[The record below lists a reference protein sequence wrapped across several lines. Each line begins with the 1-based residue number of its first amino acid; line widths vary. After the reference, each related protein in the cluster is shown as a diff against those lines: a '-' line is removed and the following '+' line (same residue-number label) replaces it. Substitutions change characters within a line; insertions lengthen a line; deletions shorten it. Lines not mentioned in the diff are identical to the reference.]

1 MSNQVIDVM
10 STVMTNTNTK
20 NNTIMFSLTD
30 SLHTKKKYVTSI
42 LIYFEIFKKGNE
54 YQEYNDHLINSFMVH
69 LEEVPSECMS
79 DFLIHLTGKY
89 TIKHPI
95 NGDMLRDEWLKY
107 QEKQKNKIV
116 PLPPCCNP

>member
-1 MSNQVIDVM
+1 MSNQVINVM
-10 STVMTNTNTK
+10 STVITNTNTK

-69 LEEVPSECMS
+69 LEEVPSEYMS

>member
-10 STVMTNTNTK
+10 PTVITNTNTK

-69 LEEVPSECMS
+69 LEEVPSEHMS

>member
-1 MSNQVIDVM
+1 MSNQVIDVT
-10 STVMTNTNTK
+10 STVITNTNTK

-30 SLHTKKKYVTSI
+30 SIHTKKVYVTSI
-42 LIYFEIFKKGNE
+42 LIYFDILKKGDE
-54 YQEYNDHLINSFMVH
+54 YQDYNDHVINAFMTH
-69 LEEVPSECMS
+69 LEDVPSEYMS

-95 NGDMLRDEWLKY
+95 NGEILRDEWLKY
-107 QEKQKNKIV
+107 QEKQKNKTV

>member
-1 MSNQVIDVM
+1 MSNQVINVM
-10 STVMTNTNTK
+10 STVITNTNTK
-20 NNTIMFSLTD
+20 NNTIMFSFTD
-30 SLHTKKKYVTSI
+30 PLHTKKKYVTSI

-69 LEEVPSECMS
+69 LEEVPSEHMS

-95 NGDMLRDEWLKY
+95 NGDMLREEWLKY
-107 QEKQKNKIV
+107 QEKQKNKLV

>member
-1 MSNQVIDVM
+1 MSNQVINVM
-10 STVMTNTNTK
+10 STVITNTNTK
-20 NNTIMFSLTD
+20 NNTIMFSFTD
-30 SLHTKKKYVTSI
+30 PLHTKKKYVTSI